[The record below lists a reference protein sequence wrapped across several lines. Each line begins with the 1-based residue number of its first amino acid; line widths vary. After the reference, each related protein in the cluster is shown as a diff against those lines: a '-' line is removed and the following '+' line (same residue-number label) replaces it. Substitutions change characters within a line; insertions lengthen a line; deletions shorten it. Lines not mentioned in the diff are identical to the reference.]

1 MVVVSHNN
9 KDMNLFDDLND
20 DNYMMFAMKYY
31 ENIQCTSVDEFND
44 DLNKIKYV
52 KRLFNRFLETGEL
65 KTNLIL
71 NHLIVI
77 YNVFENQAAT
87 RLLFYSIEKKFYSIL
102 KPFLI
107 FLDKLPDKISGIN
120 GEDIL
125 TNHIPLN
132 ESTIKELRK
141 IYPNK

>member
-1 MVVVSHNN
+1 
-9 KDMNLFDDLND
+9 MNLFDDLND

-31 ENIQCTSVDEFND
+31 DNIQCTSVDEFND

-52 KRLFNRFLETGEL
+52 KRLINRFLETGEL

-77 YNVFENQAAT
+77 YNVFENQAET

-107 FLDKLPDKISGIN
+107 FLDLLPEKITGIN
-120 GEDIL
+120 GEDIF

>member
-1 MVVVSHNN
+1 MS
-9 KDMNLFDDLND
+9 LFDDLNEK
-20 DNYMMFAMKYY
+20 NYLHFAMKFYD
-31 ENIQCTSVDEFND
+31 NRQCTSIEEFNE

-65 KTNLIL
+65 RVNLIL

-77 YNVFENQAAT
+77 YNVFENEAAT
-87 RLLFYSIEKKFYSIL
+87 RMLFFRVEKKFYSIL

-107 FLDKLPDKISGIN
+107 FLNRLPEKVRGID
-120 GEDIL
+120 GEDIQ

-132 ESTIKELRK
+132 ETTIKELRK
-141 IYPNK
+141 IE

>member
-1 MVVVSHNN
+1 
-9 KDMNLFDDLND
+9 MNIFDDLNEK
-20 DNYMMFAMKYY
+20 NYLHFAMKFYD
-31 ENIQCTSVDEFND
+31 NRQCTSVEEFNE

-65 KTNLIL
+65 RTNLIL

-77 YNVFENQAAT
+77 YNVFENEAAT
-87 RLLFYSIEKKFYSIL
+87 RMLFFRVEKKFYSIL

-107 FLDKLPDKISGIN
+107 FLNRLPEKVRGID
-120 GEDIL
+120 GEDIQ

-132 ESTIKELRK
+132 ETTIKELRK
-141 IYPNK
+141 IE

>member
-1 MVVVSHNN
+1 
-9 KDMNLFDDLND
+9 MNIFDDLNEK
-20 DNYMMFAMKYY
+20 NYIHFAMKYY
-31 ENIQCTSVDEFND
+31 DNRQCTSVEEFNE

-65 KTNLIL
+65 RTNLIL

-77 YNVFENQAAT
+77 YNVFENEAAT
-87 RLLFYSIEKKFYSIL
+87 RMLFFRVEKKFYSIL

-107 FLDKLPDKISGIN
+107 FLNRLPEKVKGID
-120 GEDIL
+120 GEEIQ

-132 ESTIKELRK
+132 ETTIKELRK
-141 IYPNK
+141 IE

>member
-1 MVVVSHNN
+1 
-9 KDMNLFDDLND
+9 MNLFDDLNEK
-20 DNYMMFAMKYY
+20 NYLHFAMRFYD
-31 ENIQCTSVDEFND
+31 NRQCTSVDEFNE

-65 KTNLIL
+65 RTNLIL

-77 YNVFENQAAT
+77 YNVFENEAAT
-87 RLLFYSIEKKFYSIL
+87 RMLFFRVEKKFYSIL

-107 FLDKLPDKISGIN
+107 FLNRLPEKVKGID
-120 GEDIL
+120 GEDIQ

-132 ESTIKELRK
+132 ETTIKELRK
-141 IYPNK
+141 IE

>member
-1 MVVVSHNN
+1 
-9 KDMNLFDDLND
+9 MNLFDDLNEK
-20 DNYMMFAMKYY
+20 NYLHFAMKYY
-31 ENIQCTSVDEFND
+31 DNRQCTSIEEFNE

-65 KTNLIL
+65 RTNLIL

-77 YNVFENQAAT
+77 YNVFENEAAT
-87 RLLFYSIEKKFYSIL
+87 RMLFFRVEKKFYSIL

-107 FLDKLPDKISGIN
+107 FLNRLPEKVKGID
-120 GEDIL
+120 GEEIQ

-132 ESTIKELRK
+132 ETTIKELRK
-141 IYPNK
+141 IE

>member
-1 MVVVSHNN
+1 
-9 KDMNLFDDLND
+9 MNLFDDLNEK
-20 DNYMMFAMKYY
+20 NYVHFAMKYY
-31 ENIQCTSVDEFND
+31 DNRQCTSVEEFND

-65 KTNLIL
+65 RTNLIL

-77 YNVFENQAAT
+77 YNVFENEAAT
-87 RLLFYSIEKKFYSIL
+87 RMLFFRVEKKFYSIL

-107 FLDKLPDKISGIN
+107 FLNRLPEKVRGID
-120 GEDIL
+120 GEDIQ

-132 ESTIKELRK
+132 ETTIKELRK
-141 IYPNK
+141 IE

>member
-1 MVVVSHNN
+1 
-9 KDMNLFDDLND
+9 MNLFNDLNEK
-20 DNYMMFAMKYY
+20 NYLHFAMKYY
-31 ENIQCTSVDEFND
+31 DNRQCTSIEEFNE

-65 KTNLIL
+65 RTNLIL

-77 YNVFENQAAT
+77 YNVFENEAAT
-87 RLLFYSIEKKFYSIL
+87 RMLFFRVEKKFYSIL

-107 FLDKLPDKISGIN
+107 FLNRLPEKVRGID
-120 GEDIL
+120 GEDIQ

-132 ESTIKELRK
+132 ETTIKELRK
-141 IYPNK
+141 IE

>member
-1 MVVVSHNN
+1 
-9 KDMNLFDDLND
+9 MNLFEDLNEK
-20 DNYMMFAMKYY
+20 NYLHFAMKYY
-31 ENIQCTSVDEFND
+31 DNRQCTSVEEFNE

-65 KTNLIL
+65 RTNLIL

-77 YNVFENQAAT
+77 YNVFENEAAT
-87 RLLFYSIEKKFYSIL
+87 RMLFFRVEKKFYSIL

-107 FLDKLPDKISGIN
+107 FLNRLPEKVKGID
-120 GEDIL
+120 GEEIQ

-132 ESTIKELRK
+132 ETTIKELRK
-141 IYPNK
+141 IE

>member
-1 MVVVSHNN
+1 
-9 KDMNLFDDLND
+9 MNLFDDLNEK
-20 DNYMMFAMKYY
+20 NYLHFAMRFYD
-31 ENIQCTSVDEFND
+31 NRQCTSVEEFNE

-65 KTNLIL
+65 RTNLIL

-77 YNVFENQAAT
+77 YNVFENEAAT
-87 RLLFYSIEKKFYSIL
+87 RMLFFRVEKKFYSIL

-107 FLDKLPDKISGIN
+107 FLNRLPEKVKGID
-120 GEDIL
+120 GEDIQ

-132 ESTIKELRK
+132 ETTIKELRK
-141 IYPNK
+141 IE

>member
-1 MVVVSHNN
+1 
-9 KDMNLFDDLND
+9 MNLFDDLNEK
-20 DNYMMFAMKYY
+20 NYLHFAMKFYD
-31 ENIQCTSVDEFND
+31 NRQCTSIEEFNE

-65 KTNLIL
+65 RTNLIL

-77 YNVFENQAAT
+77 YNVFENEAAT
-87 RLLFYSIEKKFYSIL
+87 RMLFFRVEKKFYSIL

-107 FLDKLPDKISGIN
+107 FLNRLPDKVKGID
-120 GEDIL
+120 GEDIQ

-132 ESTIKELRK
+132 ETTIKELRK
-141 IYPNK
+141 IE

>member
-1 MVVVSHNN
+1 
-9 KDMNLFDDLND
+9 MNLFDDLNEK
-20 DNYMMFAMKYY
+20 NYLHFAMKYY
-31 ENIQCTSVDEFND
+31 DNRQCTSVEEFNE

-65 KTNLIL
+65 RTNLIL

-77 YNVFENQAAT
+77 YNVFENEAAT
-87 RLLFYSIEKKFYSIL
+87 RMLFFRVEKKFYSIL

-107 FLDKLPDKISGIN
+107 FLSRLPEKVKGID
-120 GEDIL
+120 GEDIQ

-132 ESTIKELRK
+132 ETTIKELRK
-141 IYPNK
+141 IE

>member
-1 MVVVSHNN
+1 
-9 KDMNLFDDLND
+9 MNIFDDLNEK
-20 DNYMMFAMKYY
+20 NYLHFAMKYY
-31 ENIQCTSVDEFND
+31 DNRQCTSVEEFNE

-65 KTNLIL
+65 RTNLIL

-77 YNVFENQAAT
+77 YNVFENEAAT
-87 RLLFYSIEKKFYSIL
+87 RMLFFRVEKKFYSIL

-107 FLDKLPDKISGIN
+107 FLSRIPEKVKGID
-120 GEDIL
+120 GEDIQ

-132 ESTIKELRK
+132 ETTIKELRK
-141 IYPNK
+141 IE

>member
-1 MVVVSHNN
+1 
-9 KDMNLFDDLND
+9 MNLFDDLNEK
-20 DNYMMFAMKYY
+20 NYVHFAMKYY
-31 ENIQCTSVDEFND
+31 DNRQCTSIEEFND

-65 KTNLIL
+65 RTNLIL

-77 YNVFENQAAT
+77 YNVFENEAAT
-87 RLLFYSIEKKFYSIL
+87 RMLFFRVEKKFYSIL

-107 FLDKLPDKISGIN
+107 FLNRLPEKVKGID
-120 GEDIL
+120 GEDIQ

-132 ESTIKELRK
+132 ETTIKELRK
-141 IYPNK
+141 IE